1 MTDDIIFTGTDA
13 EENEVSISALE
24 LKEYTNTEQAQEI
37 ADIKTKLAEL
47 DKLSELEE
55 SISSN
60 AADISSNKTAIENNS
75 NAIESNRTAIE
86 ENKSAIEN
94 NTTQLTSLTETLTNT
109 SNSISEEVTTRQNAD
124 SELKTELS
132 ESIKNAIEKE
142 NSARIQT
149 ENAIKDQIEQE
160 AKDRLD
166 ADNELEARIYQE
178 IATTLTNV
186 DFATAD
192 KKVKSDLTAY
202 IETVQADVTGEV
214 NNLST
219 RIDDLQNSL
228 NEEIANRVAADNAM
242 QSNSNSSG
250 SSGGYSSNYEIMTI
264 DHLEQGD
271 VTDNSIFLQSL
282 NAEDSRVTAAQIKKY
297 MAAASQADFD
307 VEVSTRKSEDSKLA
321 ARITTETT
329 SRKEQ
334 DTELQ
339 NQIDS
344 LDSRTT
350 TNENTLN
357 VLTGNGEG
365 SIRKAISDK
374 IAEVVASAPE
384 AFDTLKE
391 IADWVG
397 EHEKDALALQKS
409 ITANANA
416 ISKETDDRKNEVAKT
431 NLALETETA
440 NRINSDSA
448 LQESIANLS
457 QALEAEAAER
467 ENTKTYI
474 YDSLK
479 QDFENQVETL
489 TLDEISDVLD
499 TKLSEVNVKIGKNS
513 KDIAE
518 VNTQATENKENIET
532 LNNTVFSEKNDE
544 RLLIS
549 QESGTPKW
557 GTLSSLIKSL
567 DVNTS
572 AIDERGN
579 AFINIPRNAKL
590 VTFSNASDSY
600 DGFLAPFRSVNG
612 NWYIHVANWWYGV
625 ERNVTVKGTVYY
637 VV

>member
-1 MTDDIIFTGTDA
+1 MNDEIIFTGIDT
-13 EENEVSISALE
+13 EENEISISALE
-24 LKEYTNTEQAQEI
+24 LKEYTNQEQIQEI
-37 ADIKTKLAEL
+37 ADLKTKLAEL
-47 DKLSELEE
+47 DKIVELEE

-60 AADISSNKTAIENNS
+60 TISIDSNKTAIENNS
-75 NAIESNRTAIE
+75 AAIE
-86 ENKSAIEN
+86 ENRTAIEN
-94 NTTQLTSLTETLTNT
+94 NTTQLTNLTESFTNT
-109 SNSISEEVTTRQNAD
+109 SNSILEEVTARQNAD
-124 SELKTELS
+124 SELRTELS

-142 NSARIQT
+142 NFERIQT
-149 ENAIKDQIEQE
+149 ETAIKEQIEQE
-160 AKDRLD
+160 SKDRLE
-166 ADNELEARIYQE
+166 ADNELEARLYQE
-178 IATTLTNV
+178 ITTTLTNV

-202 IETVQADVTGEV
+202 IETVQSDVTDEV

-219 RIDDLQNSL
+219 RLDDLQNSL

-242 QSNSNSSG
+242 QNNSNSSS

-264 DHLEQGD
+264 DHLEQGE
-271 VTDNSIFLQSL
+271 VLDNSIFLQSL

-307 VEVSTRKSEDSKLA
+307 VEVSTRKAEDSKLST
-321 ARITTETT
+321 RITTEITD
-329 SRKEQ
+329 REAQ

-339 NQIDS
+339 KQINS
-344 LDSRTT
+344 LDNRTSE
-350 TNENTLN
+350 NEKTLT
-357 VLTGNGEG
+357 VLTGTGEG

-374 IAEVVASAPE
+374 IAEVVSDAPE

-397 EHEKDALALQKS
+397 EHEKDALSLQQS
-409 ITANANA
+409 ISANANA
-416 ISKETDDRKNEVAKT
+416 ISNEIDDRKNEISKT
-431 NLALETETA
+431 NQALESEIE
-440 NRINSDSA
+440 NRINSDSV
-448 LQESIANLS
+448 LQESITNLS

-467 ENTKTYI
+467 ESTKTYI

-479 QDFENQVETL
+479 EDFENQVESI
-489 TLDEISDVLD
+489 TLDEINDVLD

-532 LNNTVFSEKNDE
+532 LNKTVFSEKDDE
-544 RLLIS
+544 KLLIS

-572 AIDERGN
+572 VIDERGN

-637 VV
+637 IA